1 MAVPLRNFFS
11 GKSVHIRQVISPDQA
26 NGPKRVNVSALQL
39 LHSSISQTCIVQAQH
54 LATSLTVT
62 AGPPAP
68 QTTRKKTMAFTTDIT
83 RFETGFA
90 QRMESLMD
98 VLRTQR
104 ARRAAFRRTYDEL
117 SVLNDRELND
127 LGISRA
133 DISTIA
139 RQAASEI

>member
-1 MAVPLRNFFS
+1 
-11 GKSVHIRQVISPDQA
+11 
-26 NGPKRVNVSALQL
+26 
-39 LHSSISQTCIVQAQH
+39 
-54 LATSLTVT
+54 
-62 AGPPAP
+62 
-68 QTTRKKTMAFTTDIT
+68 
-83 RFETGFA
+83 
-90 QRMESLMD
+90 MD

>member
-1 MAVPLRNFFS
+1 
-11 GKSVHIRQVISPDQA
+11 
-26 NGPKRVNVSALQL
+26 
-39 LHSSISQTCIVQAQH
+39 
-54 LATSLTVT
+54 
-62 AGPPAP
+62 
-68 QTTRKKTMAFTTDIT
+68 MAFTTDIT